1 MQAYTYHLAKG
12 IVPSDL
18 IDNNQVHTNI
28 VYSTTMASG
37 THEITTEQAYSNSE
51 IAHQCPL
58 SGGKSVYLARTLYG
72 ISHPNEM
79 YEDEQTCLLEGV
91 LLRKAKGLPLHNLEV
106 YPNPASHTINARAI
120 LVHDKGNLIIADIF
134 GRIVLIEPI
143 YKGRNENIL
152 DLSEIKNGLYIVSL
166 RDGEAISHSVKISLV
181 K

>member
-1 MQAYTYHLAKG
+1 MQAYSYHLAKG

-18 IDNNQVHTNI
+18 IENNQVHTNI

-79 YEDEQTCLLEGV
+79 YEDEQTCLLEGIM
-91 LLRKAKGLPLHNLEV
+91 LRKSKGLPLNNFDV
-106 YPNPASHTINARAI
+106 YPNPSSSIVNVKAFLLNEYGKLQIT
-120 LVHDKGNLIIADIF
+120 DIA
-134 GRIVLIEPI
+134 GRIVYVKLIES
-143 YKGRNENIL
+143 NSNL
-152 DLSEIKNGLYIVSL
+152 
-166 RDGEAISHSVKISLV
+166 ISLDVSNLSNGIYQILLNDGSEQSGFKKLVIV